1 MRMFRKTV
9 ILFTMV
15 LSVCRIAQGQDA
27 KAPPKPQPKTTADA
41 AIPVDMLQIMLAP
54 MTKDE
59 LVVEADGWL
68 GLLKG
73 KVSEIS
79 ESELAVKWKNLEISK
94 PASETAAPAD
104 RAPDEKT
111 KAAEAK
117 TALLQD
123 INKLREQRTALIDRT
138 NVVLKELVTKGGDSK
153 AYDTYITAVSGIK
166 IDVKDASAAWSL
178 VRGWITSPQ
187 GGIRWGV
194 NIVLFVVTLL
204 VFKVVSSLV
213 GAAVRRAVRVSKGV
227 SNLLL
232 DFLVNSCR
240 KAVFL
245 VGLVVALSMLEVDIG
260 PFVAAIG
267 AVGFV
272 VGFALQGT
280 LSNFAA
286 GIMILLYRPY
296 DLGDTVTVAGVNGKV
311 ESMSLVSTTIKSAT
325 ETVVVP
331 NNSIWGGAIKQH
343 HG

>member
-1 MRMFRKTV
+1 M
-9 ILFTMV
+9 ILFTMMLCV
-15 LSVCRIAQGQDA
+15 GQIAQGQDA

-41 AIPVDMLQIMLAP
+41 AIAVDMLQIMLSP

-68 GLLKG
+68 GLLKA
-73 KVSEIS
+73 KVTEIS
-79 ESELAVKWKNLEISK
+79 ESELSVKRKNVEMSK
-94 PASETAAPAD
+94 PA
-104 RAPDEKT
+104 DEAG

-117 TALLQD
+117 SALLQD

-138 NVVLKELVTKGGDSK
+138 NVVLKELTTKGGDAK

-166 IDVKDASAAWSL
+166 IDVKDASAAWTL
-178 VRGWITSPQ
+178 VLGWVKSPQ

-232 DFLVNSCR
+232 DFLVNSSR

-331 NNSIWGGAIKQH
+331 NSSIWGGAIKQH